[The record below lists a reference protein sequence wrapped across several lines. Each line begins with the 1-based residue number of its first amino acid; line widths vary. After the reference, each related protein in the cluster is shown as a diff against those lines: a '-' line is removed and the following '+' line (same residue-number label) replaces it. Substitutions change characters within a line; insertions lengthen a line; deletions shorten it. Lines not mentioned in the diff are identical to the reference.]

1 MYNGTQIESESRNG
15 YLVLQTRFSAGDR
28 ISLSFPLNLRLIPE
42 AAGGATVHYGALLL
56 ALPLAAETR
65 IVRGTPPFA
74 DYEFLPCEEWR
85 YGVCQAAL
93 SHATITAREPG
104 ALPFDTNEPPLTVL
118 LPLAPAPHWRARQNS
133 AGDVPAPYS
142 TSEQNLVIKTL
153 IPYGCTQLRIA
164 QFPIATIEEEHT

>member
-1 MYNGTQIESESRNG
+1 MPEP
-15 YLVLQTRFSAGDR
+15 AGSVT
-28 ISLSFPLNLRLIPE
+28 I
-42 AAGGATVHYGALLL
+42 HYGALLL
-56 ALPLAAETR
+56 ALPLAAKTR
-65 IVRGTPPFA
+65 VLRGVPPFA

-93 SHATITAREPG
+93 SQAVVTTREPG
-104 ALPFDTNEPPLTVL
+104 TLPFDTDAPPLAVS
-118 LPLAPAPHWRARQNS
+118 LPLAPAPHWKKRQNS

-142 TSEQNLVIKTL
+142 TNEKSLVTKTM